1 MESVITLTF
10 GDCAENHVGM
20 QKIGTQLDHGLS
32 EKDMFT
38 IRRNLRDK
46 YLVKSYLYRL
56 NDLLSDDIDTDLAYI
71 LIIPNGLNLLFDDTN
86 LADNLYNQLIN
97 LEWDTKAK
105 MRGKVVNKHA
115 RYNLCFG
122 DTSQEADFEVGKG
135 TIVNFQDI
143 PDLRNARSKLSV
155 LFGPLATNLAAEG
168 SLYYDVDKC
177 YIGYHGDSER
187 KIVIAARL
195 GADFKLKYQWYHRF
209 KTVGEEFEV
218 TLHHGDMYVM
228 SDKAVGHDWK
238 KSSLFT
244 LRHSASS

>member
-1 MESVITLTF
+1 MKSVITLTF

-32 EKDMFT
+32 EEDMFT
-38 IRRNLRDK
+38 IRRNLRNK

-56 NDLLSDDIDTDLAYI
+56 NDLLSVDIDTDLAYI
-71 LIIPNGLNLLFDDTN
+71 LIIPNGLNLLFDNPN

-97 LEWDTKAK
+97 TEWDTKAK

-135 TIVNFQDI
+135 TIVNFRDI
-143 PDLRNARSKLSV
+143 PDLENVRNKLSE

-168 SLYYDVDKC
+168 NLYYDVDKC

-195 GADFKLKYQWYHRF
+195 GADFKLK
-209 KTVGEEFEV
+209 
-218 TLHHGDMYVM
+218 
-228 SDKAVGHDWK
+228 
-238 KSSLFT
+238 
-244 LRHSASS
+244 